1 MNRGENLKVKSWF
14 SFALLT
20 LLAFVL
26 CYAFFTA
33 EKLDSDFGNQSVL
46 TVYFFDVG
54 QGDSIFIDT
63 EGLDVLVDGGPRSAG
78 ATLTGYLEEL
88 NVSKI
93 DVVVASHPH
102 EDHIGGLVK
111 VLNSS
116 IVVNKVLHNGQEVDT
131 VVYRDFISLAEGKL
145 ELAKRGMMLVLS
157 ANVNFTVLNPT
168 QPLEFTD
175 VNSNSMVLRLQAGNV
190 AFLLT
195 GDATFNAEESM
206 LNAGLNVSSQV
217 LKVAHHGSRYATS
230 QSFLDA
236 VNPTYAVI
244 SAGIGNPYGHPH
256 NETVQRLLDK
266 GVIVYGTY
274 HSGTIVM
281 STDGETV
288 QVHGNPEPIPEM
300 PKDTALCIMLV
311 LTILFSA
318 LKRKSLFE

>member
-1 MNRGENLKVKSWF
+1 MKSWF
-14 SFALLT
+14 SFALLA
-20 LLAFVL
+20 LLAVVL

-46 TVYFFDVG
+46 KVYFFDVG

-63 EGLDVLVDGGPRSAG
+63 DGLDVLVDGGPRSAG
-78 ATLTGYLEEL
+78 ATLTGYLEGL

-102 EDHIGGLVK
+102 EDRIGGLVT

-116 IVVNKVLHNGQEVDT
+116 IVVNKVLHNGQGAGT
-131 VVYRDFISLAEGKL
+131 AVYRDFISLADGKL
-145 ELAKRGMMLVLS
+145 ELAERGMMLVLS

-175 VNSNSMVLRLQAGNV
+175 VNSNSIVLRLQAGKV
-190 AFLLT
+190 VFLLS
-195 GDATFNAEESM
+195 GDATFDVEESM

-244 SAGIGNPYGHPH
+244 SAGIGNPYGHSH

-300 PKDTALCIMLV
+300 PKGTALCITLV
-311 LTILFSA
+311 LTILVST